1 MFKAKDP
8 VDKQQLFETPPMVT
22 NEVLK
27 IVDGYGYIHPEAHFH
42 EPFAGNGLITKVF
55 EEKGI
60 AFTAEDKFTMSDSVD
75 FYESKVVPPQATAV
89 VTNPP
94 FKGIADFFE
103 IMATNGNHISFIY
116 LFIIICFFTKYIYI
130 ILGIPFFVLAKM
142 DCLSAKGCIA
152 AFKKMGGVDVHIIRP
167 MPKYLHNGQLVACE
181 KTALFVG
188 NIPTRKGQHNGGF
201 STLFSTDEESTVSNN
216 MYIDELCG
224 EEEENLSDS
233 ASADEM
239 EAEVDG
245 GSIDSKGNVPG
256 LIEE

>member
-8 VDKQQLFETPPMVT
+8 ADEQQLFETPPIVT

-103 IMATNGNHISFIY
+103 IMATNGNYISFIY
-116 LFIIICFFTKYIYI
+116 L
-130 ILGIPFFVLAKM
+130 L
-142 DCLSAKGCIA
+142 
-152 AFKKMGGVDVHIIRP
+152 
-167 MPKYLHNGQLVACE
+167 
-181 KTALFVG
+181 LFVSLQ
-188 NIPTRKGQHNGGF
+188 NIF
-201 STLFSTDEESTVSNN
+201 ILF
-216 MYIDELCG
+216 
-224 EEEENLSDS
+224 
-233 ASADEM
+233 
-239 EAEVDG
+239 
-245 GSIDSKGNVPG
+245 
-256 LIEE
+256 